1 MNILSE
7 SIQYTTRKI
16 DAFLDQYTLG
26 TLIIENEQAFLVTE
40 NDEIQLDDSFIIEV
54 FAGGAYHTI
63 TYEQAINTFCSD
75 MPDCPLFAGLE
86 ARVKK
91 AVYPSGLS
99 L

>member
-7 SIQYTTRKI
+7 SIKYTTRMI

-54 FAGGAYHTI
+54 FAGGKYHTI
-63 TYEQAINTFCSD
+63 TYEQASNSYCSD
-75 MPDCPLFAGLE
+75 MPDCPLFAGFE
-86 ARVKK
+86 CRVKK
-91 AVYPSGLS
+91 GAVA
-99 L
+99 

>member
-16 DAFLDQYTLG
+16 DAFLDQYTIG
-26 TLIIENEQAFLVTE
+26 TLIIENGQVSLLLEN

-54 FAGGAYHTI
+54 FDGQKYHTI
-63 TYEQAINTFCSD
+63 TLEQAINTFCAD
-75 MPDCPLFAGLE
+75 MPNCPLYAGLE

-91 AVYPSGLS
+91 GAVA
-99 L
+99 